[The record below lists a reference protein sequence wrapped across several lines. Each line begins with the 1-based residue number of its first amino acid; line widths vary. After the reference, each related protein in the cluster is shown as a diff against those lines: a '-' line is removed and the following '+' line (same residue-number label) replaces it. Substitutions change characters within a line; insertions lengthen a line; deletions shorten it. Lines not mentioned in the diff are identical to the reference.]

1 MKRWIIVSDN
11 HNESGILFEVL
22 NHYDQVDI
30 ALHLGDSEFQYD
42 DTELSLYHRVKG
54 NCDFYPEFPN
64 ENIVTDEGLRAFYT
78 HGHLYS
84 VNTTRQLLA
93 EKAKEENC
101 QLAFYGH
108 THIARY
114 EEIAGIHVINPGS
127 ISQSRSATEESY
139 AELLVD
145 GQNITLNFRNRNHD
159 MIETIEFK
167 VIA

>member
-1 MKRWIIVSDN
+1 MRRWIIVSDN
-11 HNESGILFEVL
+11 HTESGILFEVV
-22 NHYDQVDI
+22 NHYDQVDV

-64 ENIVTDEGLRAFYT
+64 ENVISDEGLRAFYT
-78 HGHLYS
+78 HGHLYR

-93 EKAKEENC
+93 EKVKEENC

-114 EEIAGIHVINPGS
+114 EEIEGVHVINPGS
-127 ISQSRSATEESY
+127 ISQSRSMMEETY

-145 GQNITLNFRNRNHD
+145 SQNVTLNFRNRNHD
-159 MIETIEFK
+159 IIETVEFK
-167 VIA
+167 VNG